1 MRLIMLKSIIIS
13 SFLLLAP
20 SIHET
25 TFYFFLEGNWIADN
39 AKLKSITFNKNGD
52 ALFTFSNSN
61 PQGPQTSIHQ
71 KVDSIAILNRRK
83 FSGYFFSP
91 NLFGKYSDNKTAF
104 EIEIKSANEII
115 LFVNKQEI
123 KLLKKKLLL

>member
-1 MRLIMLKSIIIS
+1 MLKSIIIS
-13 SFLLLAP
+13 SFLLSAP
-20 SIHET
+20 SVHEH
-25 TFYFFLEGNWIADN
+25 TFYSFLEGNWIAAN

-52 ALFTFSNSN
+52 AFFTFSNSN
-61 PQGPQTSIHQ
+61 HESPPTSVHQ
-71 KVDSIAILNRRK
+71 KVGNFAILDIKK

-91 NLFGKYSDNKTAF
+91 SLFGKYNDNKTAF

-123 KLLKKKLLL
+123 QLLKKETITQFK

>member
-1 MRLIMLKSIIIS
+1 MLKSIIIS
-13 SFLLLAP
+13 SFLLSTP
-20 SIHET
+20 SVHEH
-25 TFYFFLEGNWIADN
+25 TFYSFLEGNWTATD

-52 ALFTFSNSN
+52 AFFTFSNSN
-61 PQGPQTSIHQ
+61 PQSPQTSIHQ
-71 KVDSIAILNRRK
+71 KVDSIAILNRKK

-91 NLFGKYSDNKTAF
+91 NLFGKYNDNKTAF

-123 KLLKKKLLL
+123 QLLKNKPVTQFK

>member
-1 MRLIMLKSIIIS
+1 MLKSIIIS
-13 SFLLLAP
+13 SFLLSTP
-20 SIHET
+20 SVHEH
-25 TFYFFLEGNWIADN
+25 TFYSFLEGNWTATD

-52 ALFTFSNSN
+52 AFFTFSNSN
-61 PQGPQTSIHQ
+61 PQSPQTSIHQ
-71 KVDSIAILNRRK
+71 KVDSIAILNRKK

-91 NLFGKYSDNKTAF
+91 NLFGKYNDNKTAF

-123 KLLKKKLLL
+123 QLIKNKPVTQFK